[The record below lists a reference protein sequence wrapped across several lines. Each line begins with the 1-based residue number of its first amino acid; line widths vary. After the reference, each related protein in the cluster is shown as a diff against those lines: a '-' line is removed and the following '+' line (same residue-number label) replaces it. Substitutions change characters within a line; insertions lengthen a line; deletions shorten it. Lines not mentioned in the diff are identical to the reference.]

1 MYNGIE
7 QLIEKTRKVRGHQE
21 EPFEEKLED
30 ETQPHSLESGMRGLA
45 DCLITTI
52 EQGLKVYNYV
62 GVYVCMYV
70 CMYMLVCMYVCM
82 FVCVCMYTIY
92 NYMYVHHCPQPI
104 GMVTFNMLR
113 KL

>member
-21 EPFEEKLED
+21 EPFEERLED

-62 GVYVCMYV
+62 GVYVCMYT
-70 CMYMLVCMYVCM
+70 LVCMYVCM
-82 FVCVCMYTIY
+82 FLCVCMYMYGCNYICTPYIIICMYTI
-92 NYMYVHHCPQPI
+92 
-104 GMVTFNMLR
+104 
-113 KL
+113 